1 MAPKRKYLLV
11 LDELW
16 QALRAGHGMV
26 DRLDSLTRLN
36 RAWGIGMAMAS
47 HTMSD
52 LTSLSEEDR
61 DKAIGLVERSGMV
74 VAAGLP
80 RREMPMLNLANQLSS
95 AEETMLAS
103 WIAPAQWDPKTG
115 RQGQRPGV
123 GKFLIKVG
131 GRPGIPVQ
139 VQLTPKEFKLHNTN
153 ALWAHGQENTDGD

>member
-74 VAAGLP
+74 VAAGPEL
-80 RREMPMLNLANQLSS
+80 
-95 AEETMLAS
+95 
-103 WIAPAQWDPKTG
+103 
-115 RQGQRPGV
+115 
-123 GKFLIKVG
+123 
-131 GRPGIPVQ
+131 
-139 VQLTPKEFKLHNTN
+139 LT
-153 ALWAHGQENTDGD
+153 W